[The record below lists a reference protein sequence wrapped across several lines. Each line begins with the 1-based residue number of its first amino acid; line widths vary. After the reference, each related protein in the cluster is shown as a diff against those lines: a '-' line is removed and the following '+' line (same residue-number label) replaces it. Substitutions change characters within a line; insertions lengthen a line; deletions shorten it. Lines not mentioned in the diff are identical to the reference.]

1 MQKSKKINTDIS
13 ERIKYL
19 LDFKGVN
26 ANSFAKELG
35 YQRSQTLY
43 DIINR
48 KSAPSYDF
56 FLRFENAGYS
66 EIFNIRWLLNG
77 NGEMLVAPNNANT
90 KKETTPSFDDNSNT
104 LSDPNNTDSVHP
116 TLSKNVQPT
125 VHPTPI
131 NDEATLKN
139 GNIIMIDLKAAA
151 GLPGNL
157 LKPYYYK
164 DFPSFSLPGA
174 NYRFGRFLCVQING
188 DSMHPTI
195 KHNEWLIAEEKET
208 LSAIKSGHVYL
219 VITKD
224 AVLCKRVYYN
234 NLATFIEL
242 HSDNDDVYPIEKI
255 SVTDVLK
262 IYKGTDKLTND
273 FRNYD
278 SDMRKDVAHL
288 KEQISDLWKVVKSQS
303 K

>member
-1 MQKSKKINTDIS
+1 MLPAINQRVKDVIDCYTNGTISAFADKLGAISQQTVNRIFHIDKRTGKYPVPTTDILVA
-13 ERIKYL
+13 ITNMFV
-19 LDFKGVN
+19 DVN
-26 ANSFAKELG
+26 
-35 YQRSQTLY
+35 
-43 DIINR
+43 
-48 KSAPSYDF
+48 P
-56 FLRFENAGYS
+56 
-66 EIFNIRWLLNG
+66 RWLLTGSGSMFLEDNT
-77 NGEMLVAPNNANT
+77 PNLDRIKSVVNEQKYT
-90 KKETTPSFDDNSNT
+90 
-104 LSDPNNTDSVHP
+104 NNVHP
-116 TLSKNVQPT
+116 TLGKTVHPT

-131 NDEATLKN
+131 NDEATLIK

-157 LKPYYYK
+157 LEPYYYK

-208 LSAIKSGHVYL
+208 LSDIKSGHIYL

-224 AVLCKRVYYN
+224 AVLCKRLYYN
-234 NLATFIEL
+234 PRATFIEL
-242 HSDNDDVYPIEKI
+242 HSDNDDVYPVEKI
-255 SVTDVLK
+255 SITDVQK

-273 FRNYD
+273 FRNYN
-278 SDMRKDVAHL
+278 SDIRKDVANI
-288 KEQISDLWKVVKSQS
+288 KEQISDLWKVIKSQS